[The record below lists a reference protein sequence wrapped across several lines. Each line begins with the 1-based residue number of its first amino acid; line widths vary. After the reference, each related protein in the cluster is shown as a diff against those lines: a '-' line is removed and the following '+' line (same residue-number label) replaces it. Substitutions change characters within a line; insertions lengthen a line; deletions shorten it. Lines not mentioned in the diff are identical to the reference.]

1 LENRDI
7 MEEKRKIKI
16 KVEDLIFGKRKQEAL
31 ALLKK
36 GFQRRN
42 PEEDKMYLLVNN
54 VSFEIMEGEIL
65 YYGPVV
71 GNLL

>member
-1 LENRDI
+1 

-16 KVEDLIFGKRKQEAL
+16 KVEDLTLIFGKRKQEAL

-36 GFQRRN
+36 GVSK
-42 PEEDKMYLLVNN
+42 EEILKKTKCTVGVNN

-65 YYGPVV
+65 
-71 GNLL
+71 

>member
-1 LENRDI
+1 

-16 KVEDLIFGKRKQEAL
+16 KVEDLTLIFGKRKQEAL

-42 PEEDKMYLLVNN
+42 LKKTKCTVGVNN

-65 YYGPVV
+65 
-71 GNLL
+71 

>member
-1 LENRDI
+1 

-36 GFQRRN
+36 RVSKKKKSSRKCTVG
-42 PEEDKMYLLVNN
+42 VNN

-65 YYGPVV
+65 
-71 GNLL
+71 

>member
-1 LENRDI
+1 

-16 KVEDLIFGKRKQEAL
+16 KVEDLTLIFGKRKQEAL

-42 PEEDKMYLLVNN
+42 PEEDKMYRW
-54 VSFEIMEGEIL
+54 GQ
-65 YYGPVV
+65 
-71 GNLL
+71 

>member
-1 LENRDI
+1 MRFNLNIVYYFLENRDI

-36 GFQRRN
+36 GVSKRRN
-42 PEEDKMYLLVNN
+42 LKMYRW
-54 VSFEIMEGEIL
+54 GQ
-65 YYGPVV
+65 
-71 GNLL
+71 

>member
-1 LENRDI
+1 

-16 KVEDLIFGKRKQEAL
+16 KVEDLTLIFGKRKQEAL

-36 GFQRRN
+36 GVS
-42 PEEDKMYLLVNN
+42 EEILKKTKCTVGVNN

-65 YYGPVV
+65 
-71 GNLL
+71 

>member
-16 KVEDLIFGKRKQEAL
+16 KVEDLTNFRKTGAL

-36 GFQRRN
+36 G
-42 PEEDKMYLLVNN
+42 
-54 VSFEIMEGEIL
+54 VSKKKS
-65 YYGPVV
+65 
-71 GNLL
+71 

>member
-1 LENRDI
+1 

-42 PEEDKMYLLVNN
+42 LKKTKCTW
-54 VSFEIMEGEIL
+54 GQ
-65 YYGPVV
+65 
-71 GNLL
+71 

>member
-1 LENRDI
+1 

-16 KVEDLIFGKRKQEAL
+16 KVEDLTLIFGKRKQE

-42 PEEDKMYLLVNN
+42 LKKTKCTVGVNN
-54 VSFEIMEGEIL
+54 SFEIMEGEIL
-65 YYGPVV
+65 
-71 GNLL
+71 

>member
-7 MEEKRKIKI
+7 MEEKRKIKSRLRTT
-16 KVEDLIFGKRKQEAL
+16 LIFGKRKQEAL

-42 PEEDKMYLLVNN
+42 PQEDKMYRW
-54 VSFEIMEGEIL
+54 GQ
-65 YYGPVV
+65 
-71 GNLL
+71 